1 VNQRTAKLKS
11 AYLESGPPGSSTP
24 PLDVRAKAAVSIAGP
39 PERGLATAER
49 NRRNRRA
56 DGTVPGR
63 KKESSAPA
71 AYLNMR
77 YPVGSAGRSQLRPA
91 SAITETRLAT
101 TTNTKAVAAIVVI
114 GPRTL
119 LSSSQV
125 DAMRKTALA
134 AI

>member
-24 PLDVRAKAAVSIAGP
+24 PLDVRAKAPFPLRVPRSAVWRLLSGTD
-39 PERGLATAER
+39 ETGGQTGLCRAA
-49 NRRNRRA
+49 RR
-56 DGTVPGR
+56 
-63 KKESSAPA
+63 KAPLHA